1 MHFGHKSAI
10 FSLKTTKNSDFNGSV
25 KNFRDFKDRVFCVI
39 SKIHDFNDL
48 DRRVNTKI
56 RDISSLFHPS
66 LKELNLYFN
75 IMNVKL
81 CLLNQEMPLFSP
93 LTLFLVIIMVITL

>member
-1 MHFGHKSAI
+1 M
-10 FSLKTTKNSDFNGSV
+10 
-25 KNFRDFKDRVFCVI
+25 I

-81 CLLNQEMPLFSP
+81 CLLNQEMCWNLNNMKSSILQLNQPKTNDTKNGRIEGISYWF
-93 LTLFLVIIMVITL
+93 TV